1 MATIST
7 QLFSRGDEQSSEQEQ
22 LLKLFWN
29 RAELKKE
36 FDKLRGEC
44 LQLDEKARK
53 QEAVTLR
60 VQQRL
65 DQLEALLA
73 NPATAARVNTYY
85 QLRGVWRACQQRI
98 VTLAEDLE
106 RTCRDR
112 EMREHVA
119 AFRSRINESLAGEE
133 REVARFEALADS
145 LAADI
150 RKLRD
155 ERSRRFG
162 FWNFLTRKRLTTD
175 IRSRRDERGIVTHRL
190 QELQADMQVRA
201 AEEPPAFAG
210 LTAEARRLI
219 NLRIIAYAQE
229 LYLLFA
235 KDDLANLAREAAAR
249 EVTDVRYGSHR
260 DCREL
265 SRRIEEANQLLE
277 GDSALLKRV
286 QGRARYLGTVC
297 EYRNDADTV
306 PVADSLGGIARLDG
320 EGRKTG
326 VAAGVNVLV
335 DEYWEIFGV
344 LLD

>member
-1 MATIST
+1 MATISS
-7 QLFSRGDEQSSEQEQ
+7 QLFGRAEEQTTDQEQ

-44 LQLDEKARK
+44 LRLDEQVRK
-53 QEAVTLR
+53 QEGVTLR

-73 NPATAARVNTYY
+73 NPATAVRVNTYY
-85 QLRGVWRACQQRI
+85 QLRGIWRACQQRI
-98 VTLAEDLE
+98 VALAEDLD

-119 AFRSRINESLAGEE
+119 EFRSRVNQSLVGVE
-133 REVARFEALADS
+133 REAARVATLADS
-145 LAADI
+145 LAAEI
-150 RKLRD
+150 RQLRE

-162 FWNFLTRKRLTTD
+162 FWNFLARKRLTND
-175 IRSRRDERGIVTHRL
+175 IRGRREERAIALQRH
-190 QELQADMQVRA
+190 QELQTEMEARA
-201 AEEPPAFAG
+201 AEQPPAFSG
-210 LTAEARRLI
+210 LTTEARRLI

-229 LYLLFA
+229 LFLIFA
-235 KDDLANLAREAAAR
+235 RDDLANLAREAAAR
-249 EVTDVRYGSHR
+249 EVTDVRYGSQR
-260 DCREL
+260 DCRAL
-265 SRRIEEANQLLE
+265 TRAIEEASQTLE

-286 QGRARYLGTVC
+286 QHRARYLGAIC
-297 EYRNDADTV
+297 QYRSDADTV
-306 PVADSLGGIARLDG
+306 PMADSLAGIARLDG

-326 VAAGVNVLV
+326 VAAGINVLV

-344 LLD
+344 LRD